1 MVSNFFNRSI
11 SSLFLFIFFIILYLL
26 KLNHFIFLLLFIGV
40 YYELYKNKL
49 SNQYFIIFSFLSYLF
64 FLIYNEFFFQYF
76 FLIDR
81 YIFIFLILIVSFSFL
96 KIRRFSKIVFLN
108 LFIYTCFLLMTFF
121 YKSNFN
127 IFFLILILTSLNDIF
142 AYILGSYFK
151 GPKIIPTISPNKTW
165 SGTISS
171 YLISFSFLYFF
182 NFNIFFCILIPAS
195 YFIGDIYFSNYKRIL
210 KIKDYS
216 NLIKGHGG
224 ILDRLDSAFFSLSF
238 SFLLL
243 TINFLQ
249 FISWF

>member
-1 MVSNFFNRSI
+1 MASSFINRSI
-11 SSLFLFIFFIILYLL
+11 SSLFLFILFITLYLL
-26 KLNHFIFLLLFIGV
+26 KLNYFIFLLLFIGV
-40 YYELYKNKL
+40 YYELFRNNL
-49 SNQYFIIFSFLSYLF
+49 SNQYIIIFSFLSYFF
-64 FLIYNEFFFQYF
+64 FLIYIEYF
-76 FLIDR
+76 FHFFILIKY

-96 KIRRFSKIVFLN
+96 KISRFSKVVLLN
-108 LFIYTCFLLMTFF
+108 LFIYICFLLMTFF

-142 AYILGSYFK
+142 AYILGSLFK

-171 YLISFSFLYFF
+171 YLISFLLLYFS
-182 NFNIFFCILIPAS
+182 NFNLIFCIFIPAS

-224 ILDRLDSAFFSLSF
+224 ILDRLDSAFFSLNF

-243 TINFLQ
+243 IINFPQ
-249 FISWF
+249 FIPWF

>member
-1 MVSNFFNRSI
+1 LVSNFFNRSI

-81 YIFIFLILIVSFSFL
+81 YISIFLILIVSFSFL
-96 KIRRFSKIVFLN
+96 KISRFSKLVLLN

-121 YKSNFN
+121 YKSYFET
-127 IFFLILILTSLNDIF
+127 FFLILILTSLNDIF
-142 AYILGSYFK
+142 AYILGSFFK
-151 GPKIIPTISPNKTW
+151 GPKIIPAISPNKTW

-171 YLISFSFLYFF
+171 YLISFLLLYFL
-182 NFNIFFCILIPAS
+182 NFNIMFCIFIPTS

-216 NLIKGHGG
+216 SLIKGHGG
-224 ILDRLDSAFFSLSF
+224 VLDRLDSAFFSLSF
-238 SFLLL
+238 SCLLF
-243 TINFLQ
+243 INFPQ
-249 FISWF
+249 FITWF